1 MNREIKFRGLTPCKR
16 WAHGSLVSHKQQ
28 KSGNIEAFIFE
39 SPMDYYLANDVP
51 VEPSTIGQYT
61 GLKDRFGKEIFEGD
75 IVNGASFNGSYA
87 HGEVVWWTGGWCIQ
101 PIPNIEGITE
111 LYLNVSTYE
120 VIGNVYE
127 NKELTQKI
135 KGE

>member
-1 MNREIKFRGLTPCKR
+1 MNREIKFRVVHLPNGYVFDEEVFVLTTDGRLFNSQDTELDDDYKP
-16 WAHGSLVSHKQQ
+16 
-28 KSGNIEAFIFE
+28 IF
-39 SPMDYYLANDVP
+39 
-51 VEPSTIGQYT
+51 YT
-61 GLKDRFGKEIFEGD
+61 GLKDKNGKEIYEGD

-120 VIGNVYE
+120 VIGNIYE
-127 NKELTQKI
+127 NKELIEKI
-135 KGE
+135 KGK

>member
-1 MNREIKFRGLTPCKR
+1 MNREIKFRVVDLYDNVVLD
-16 WAHGSLVSHKQQ
+16 GSGFLIDNF
-28 KSGNIEAFIFE
+28 GNLRDLDGFHEGIDQYKPIF
-39 SPMDYYLANDVP
+39 
-51 VEPSTIGQYT
+51 YT
-61 GLKDRFGKEIFEGD
+61 GLKDKNRKEIYEGD

-127 NKELTQKI
+127 NKDLIEKLYDDK
-135 KGE
+135 KNE